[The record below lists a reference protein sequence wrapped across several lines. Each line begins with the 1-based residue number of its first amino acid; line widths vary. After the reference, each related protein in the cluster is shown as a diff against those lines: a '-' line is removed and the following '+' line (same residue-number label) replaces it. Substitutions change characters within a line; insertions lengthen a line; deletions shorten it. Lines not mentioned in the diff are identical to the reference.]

1 MKTSDF
7 KRDDWLVIGLAL
19 VLAIDLIALP
29 WLSFSFGP
37 ISATAAATSAPD
49 GFLGILAF
57 LLALAVGADL
67 VIERASPQ
75 TTLPNIGGSRTTT
88 RWWLTVVAAVLV
100 ALKFLFHIHFS
111 YFGFGFY
118 AAVVVSVAL
127 VFATLRL
134 SQDREILATT
144 TTTSTIP

>member
-57 LLALAVGADL
+57 LLALAVGLDL

-88 RWWLTVVAAVLV
+88 RWWLTVAAAVLV

-118 AAVVVSVAL
+118 LAVVLTAGL
-127 VFATLRL
+127 VFATWKL
-134 SQDREILATT
+134 SKGQSVMPSQSGSA
-144 TTTSTIP
+144 SV